1 MEDGILACIVIFLF
15 ISALDICVSG
25 AFVVFVILSESPN
38 MVFVILS
45 EAKNLCLTVILSE
58 AKNLKT
64 NCL

>member
-25 AFVVFVILSESPN
+25 AFVVFVILS
-38 MVFVILS
+38 V
-45 EAKNLCLTVILSE
+45 AKNLCLTVILSE